1 MACYGSPGIYREAEE
16 GRKGTHELKPEGG
29 RAQRRPEGSA
39 PCVIS
44 EVKLNLSSSQI
55 SEPGDTATKCAAELQ
70 PPWDGG
76 GGPSKAMRSMTPG
89 LTAPWLVMLTCNLN
103 RFNLGPV

>member
-55 SEPGDTATKCAAELQ
+55 SEIGRAH
-70 PPWDGG
+70 
-76 GGPSKAMRSMTPG
+76 
-89 LTAPWLVMLTCNLN
+89 V
-103 RFNLGPV
+103 